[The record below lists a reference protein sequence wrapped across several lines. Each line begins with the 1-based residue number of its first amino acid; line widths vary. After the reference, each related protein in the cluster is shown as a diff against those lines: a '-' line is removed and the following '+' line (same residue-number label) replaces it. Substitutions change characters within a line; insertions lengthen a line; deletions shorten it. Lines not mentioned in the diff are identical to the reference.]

1 MKVVI
6 VVAIFFILAQS
17 RVIKRDDGDDLI
29 SSPDEVSGESS
40 VLENEKPT
48 ESNQELVTKWKDE
61 FWNFP
66 SMDKVNWKI
75 DENYAEEE
83 TYLDASYFEND
94 EDESEAKNLYKS
106 DGEVQSEDQVKVE
119 DQVEGGIQKI

>member
-29 SSPDEVSGESS
+29 SSPDEVSGESA
-40 VLENEKPT
+40 VLDNEKPT